1 MEHTVIRFA
10 QNIKLGGPVSMLKD
24 RAAPIGTL
32 TGWSNEPTETS
43 GNSTRTNGK
52 EKPLNDTGWGKP
64 GEGTALWKRT

>member
-1 MEHTVIRFA
+1 
-10 QNIKLGGPVSMLKD
+10 MLKD